1 MKNDLTRQML
11 CAVCFVFGIA
21 CVGLS
26 VYYSIDRFTSD
37 WLLIS
42 IAQDVFAIL
51 FFYSYYIM
59 KKY

>member
-11 CAVCFVFGIA
+11 CITCFIFGIA

-26 VYYSIDRFTSD
+26 VYYAIDRFAQD